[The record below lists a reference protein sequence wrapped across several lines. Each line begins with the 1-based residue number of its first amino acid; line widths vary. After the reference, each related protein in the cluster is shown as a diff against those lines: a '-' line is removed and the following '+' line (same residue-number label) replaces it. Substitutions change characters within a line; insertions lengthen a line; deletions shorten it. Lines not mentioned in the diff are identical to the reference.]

1 MVKVKARR
9 KKRQFTQAFKLEAVR
24 LAQTSGQSVA
34 KVERDLDL
42 SVGLL
47 GRWVREFET
56 EGQEAFLQQRS
67 AGHQARIREL
77 ERRLALAEEE
87 RDILKKAVAIF
98 SRPKDNGSNS

>member
-1 MVKVKARR
+1 MTKNNAPR
-9 KKRQFTQAFKLEAVR
+9 KKRRFTQEFKLEAVR
-24 LAQTSGQSVA
+24 LAQSSGQSLA
-34 KVERDLDL
+34 KVERDLGL

-67 AGHQARIREL
+67 AGQQARIREL
-77 ERRLALAEEE
+77 ERRLAAVEEE

-98 SRPKDNGSNS
+98 SQPKGNGSNS